1 MYRMG
6 NLEIK
11 ELCVRYDTPRGAGTL
26 FSQSDPHQGESHWA
40 LQPVTFTLPKGKAL
54 GIVGDNGSGKSTLL
68 KAVAGLIPS
77 EGFVK
82 RPKKCLIAID
92 LNLLFHPDFSGYDNL
107 FMMNACHG
115 YNDSHLHERLKL
127 ILEFASI
134 GQFLHRPVREYS
146 AGMRMRLGIAY
157 ILYQDFDLLLIDEL
171 LSVGDLAFQRQCMG
185 RMRDLIQEGA
195 SLLIASHNM
204 AEITHLCDEILLLEG
219 GQVVMHSDTDQVLG
233 EYLRRCEEKGLYAPS
248 VLPPAPRGLSPDQ
261 LNIEFVR
268 LLNQD
273 GHEVRTISSGESLFV
288 EITVRVN
295 LEQIMNPLFRL
306 EFFRNDNLL
315 VMATNNYRLEQRV
328 DLLKGQAT
336 LVFEFENLNLLASL
350 YTLSI
355 SIWPDEYSSLI
366 TNEAYDWRVREFE
379 LIVRSQRS
387 QGTGISN
394 SPTKCYLK
402 S

>member
-1 MYRMG
+1 MI

-11 ELCVRYDTPRGAGTL
+11 DLSVRYDTPKGAGTL
-26 FSQSDPHQGESHWA
+26 FSQSDPFQGESHWA
-40 LQPVTFTLPKGKAL
+40 LQPFSFELEKGRAL

-68 KAVAGLIPS
+68 KAIAGLIPS
-77 EGFVK
+77 EGSI
-82 RPKKCLIAID
+82 RRTQNCLTAID

-115 YNDSHLHERLKL
+115 YEDNHLHQRLKY
-127 ILEFASI
+127 ILEFAAI

-157 ILYQDFDLLLIDEL
+157 ILYQQFDLLLIDEL

-185 RMRDLIQEGA
+185 RMRDLIQDGS

-204 AEITHLCDEILLLEG
+204 AEITHLCDQILLLESG
-219 GQVVMHSDTDQVLG
+219 KVVMFGDTDQVLG

-268 LLNQD
+268 LLNGD
-273 GHEVRTISSGESLFV
+273 RNEIRTISSGETLIV

-295 LEQIMNPLFRL
+295 LDEIHNPLFRL

-328 DLLKGQAT
+328 DLMKGQAT
-336 LVFEFENLNLLASL
+336 IVFEFESLNLLASL
-350 YTLSI
+350 YSLSV
-355 SIWPDEYSSLI
+355 SIWPDEYASLV

-379 LIVRSQRS
+379 LIVRSNRLH
-387 QGTGISN
+387 GTGIVS
-394 SPTKCYLK
+394 SPARCYLK
-402 S
+402 I